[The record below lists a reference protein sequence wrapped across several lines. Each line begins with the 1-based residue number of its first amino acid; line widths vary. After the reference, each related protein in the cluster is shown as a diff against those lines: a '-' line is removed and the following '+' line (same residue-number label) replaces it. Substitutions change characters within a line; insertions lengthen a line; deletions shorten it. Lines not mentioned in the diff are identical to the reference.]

1 MISMGFKEIDNL
13 VLIIG
18 KTEGHIDQSIFAKEI
33 LNQKKGPPPEVNLF
47 NEKNNGETILKLI
60 NDGLIKSAHDI
71 SVGGLLIAISK
82 MCISGNK
89 GINIKKPQNLINYF
103 EYFFGEDQGRYLI
116 EIKKNDLDKVKSF
129 LDENS
134 VYFNEIGT
142 IQEKNIV
149 LKNELNVTVDE
160 LIKTNK
166 TWLSTYMSK

>member
-1 MISMGFKEIDNL
+1 M
-13 VLIIG
+13 
-18 KTEGHIDQSIFAKEI
+18 
-33 LNQKKGPPPEVNLF
+33 
-47 NEKNNGETILKLI
+47 
-60 NDGLIKSAHDI
+60 
-71 SVGGLLIAISK
+71 GGLLIAISK

-116 EIKKNDLDKVKSF
+116 EIKKNDIDKVKSF